1 MQLVWAHAVALLI
14 TLITCTM
21 LNSVVFGGCC
31 DWMVGGCC
39 DWMVGATNGMFGID
53 PLTDIQGSGHAIG
66 CGRDII
72 GVWPASRMY
81 VREAQTA

>member
-1 MQLVWAHAVALLI
+1 MSARAAAVQLVWAHAVALLI

-31 DWMVGGCC
+31 DWMVG
-39 DWMVGATNGMFGID
+39 ATNGKFGID